1 MSRLSRLIPALFVAI
16 ALAACSDAGNSPL
29 GPDGPSYDESG
40 VGAMGG
46 NRTDTTTVTTT
57 STTPTPAP
65 TDTTS
70 RSGVGAMGGN

>member
-29 GPDGPSYDESG
+29 GPDGPSYDSG

-46 NRTDTTTVTTT
+46 NYTDTTVTTT
-57 STTPTPAP
+57 SITPTPEP

-70 RSGVGAMGGN
+70 RTGVGAMGGN